1 MPMIGQN
8 AVACQQINQFYAEK
22 VQARRLDIQKAIS
35 TLADIIHDILKHVE
49 QLEPRFIS
57 TFTQSESGRYEGV
70 THYN

>member
-1 MPMIGQN
+1 MIGQN

-70 THYN
+70 TRYN